1 MYRDTDTDDIRFSY
15 DGKAQRDVVE
25 RNYNIG
31 DHNANLSNEI
41 KEFNVPVAQNVPCDH
56 QRLQKTPKILQKE
69 CTTKLCRNI
78 TCYNIL
84 YSTVGNGVFSL
95 ARTWM
100 DKHKPTFPD
109 SQQIQSQV
117 HDCERFK
124 RSLGYHLEA
133 ANEEEANYPIAF
145 NIIMHKDVSQVEKLL
160 RAIYRPQNIYCVHVD
175 AKSTETLINAVRALA
190 NCFPNVFVASKL
202 ERIVYAGYSR
212 LQADI
217 NCMKDLVRKGH
228 PWKYLL
234 NLAGQAFPLKSNA
247 ELVKILKI
255 YNGSNDIE
263 GIYGKR
269 IHKSRFE
276 NEWLETGINSSNPK
290 IERTPDKKNPPPPDD
305 IEIVRGSAY
314 GVFSRA
320 FVEFLLTDK
329 KAQHLLNWSRTTYS
343 PDEHYWATLHHT
355 YSNPHIKS
363 PGSYTGKF

>member
-1 MYRDTDTDDIRFSY
+1 MYKDTDTDDIRFSY
-15 DGKAQRDVVE
+15 DGKAQRNVAE
-25 RNYNIG
+25 RNYNISG
-31 DHNANLSNEI
+31 HNTHLANEI
-41 KEFNVPVAQNVPCDH
+41 KEISVPVAQNFPCDH

-117 HDCERFK
+117 QDCERFK
-124 RSLGYHLEA
+124 RSRGYHLEA

-145 NIIMHKDVSQVEKLL
+145 NIIIHKDVSQVEKLL
-160 RAIYRPQNIYCVHVD
+160 RAIYRPQNIYCIHVD
-175 AKSTETLINAVRALA
+175 AKSTETLISAVKALT

-290 IERTPDKKNPPPPDD
+290 IERTPDKKNPLRPT
-305 IEIVRGSAY
+305 I
-314 GVFSRA
+314 
-320 FVEFLLTDK
+320 
-329 KAQHLLNWSRTTYS
+329 
-343 PDEHYWATLHHT
+343 
-355 YSNPHIKS
+355 
-363 PGSYTGKF
+363 